1 VDEPRIARL
10 FSLDGK
16 VAVVTGAAT
25 GIGREIARLFHAAG
39 ATTVG
44 ADINAAELATLAE
57 ECPGALTLTLPLDQ
71 GDPASIEA
79 LFAAVDREA
88 GPIDILVNCAAIYP
102 FRPFEE
108 VDTALID
115 RMLAINLRGVFQCVQ
130 QAVRRMK
137 VDDRGGSIINIA
149 SVNSLRAS
157 IFDNVH
163 YGVTKAGVNN
173 ITVSIALE
181 YATHNI
187 RVNGVLPGGVGTV
200 QAGRAADGYALRG
213 PFTQPGRMPLGNNVC
228 TPDKVANACLFLA
241 SDASSYITGQLLAV
255 DGGFLIS

>member
-1 VDEPRIARL
+1 MDEARIAGLLR
-10 FSLDGK
+10 LDGR

-39 ATTVG
+39 ARVVG
-44 ADINAAELATLAE
+44 ADINEADLANLAE
-57 ECPGALTLTLPLDQ
+57 ECPGAIPLLLDQ

-79 LFAAVDREA
+79 LFSAVDTRA
-88 GPIDILVNCAAIYP
+88 GQLDVLVNCAAIYP

-108 VDTALID
+108 VDTALLD
-115 RMLAINLRGVFQCVQ
+115 RMLDINLRGVFQCVQ

-137 VDDRGGSIINIA
+137 IGGRGGSIVNIA
-149 SVNSLRAS
+149 SVNSVRAS

-173 ITVSIALE
+173 ITVSVALE
-181 YATHNI
+181 YAAHNI
-187 RVNGVLPGGVGTV
+187 RVNSVLPGGVGTV
-200 QAGRAADGYALRG
+200 QAGLAADGYPLRG
-213 PFTQPGRMPLGNNVC
+213 PFTQPGRIPLSNAVC
-228 TPDKVANACLFLA
+228 TPDQIANACLFFA
-241 SDASSYITGQLLAV
+241 SDASQYVTGQLLAV